1 MAGPKIMVMYPRPT
15 DVAVFERAYLD
26 EHMPLAQAKITGF
39 TRVVMTR
46 VIGMPGDDPPFHLIV
61 EIHFDSMDAL
71 QRTLASPGMQATAA
85 HATSISSGGSPV
97 FLVAEEYDVDT
108 QGMPYTG

>member
-15 DVAVFERAYLD
+15 DVAVFERAYMD
-26 EHMPLAQAKITGF
+26 EHMPMAREKITGF
-39 TRVVMTR
+39 SRVVMTR
-46 VIGMPGDDPPFHLIV
+46 VLGGPGGGAPFHLIV

-71 QRTLASPGMQATAA
+71 QRTLASPGMQETAA
-85 HATSISSGGSPV
+85 HAVSISSGGAPV
-97 FLVAEEYDVDT
+97 FMVTEEEDVDT